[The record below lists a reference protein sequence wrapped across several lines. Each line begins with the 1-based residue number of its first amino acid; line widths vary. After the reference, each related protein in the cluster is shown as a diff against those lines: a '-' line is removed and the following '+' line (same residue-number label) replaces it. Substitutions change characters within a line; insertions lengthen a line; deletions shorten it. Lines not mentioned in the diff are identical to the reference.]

1 MLLPQPA
8 PGSTTDAVFE
18 AYQKDAVQG
27 KPVGDDRHTPMW
39 VPQNDDSLFVSVLRS
54 MMLLKKEEP
63 EAFKITVQRLK
74 DAATRYGKTPLRLVW
89 SVIKKMGTDAST
101 PEIEDVRRLRAIVAA
116 HVREHFV
123 SYYKHHLSNYEEI
136 WNAYGEGMLGWE
148 PYDPESGMDE
158 EVHKQETA
166 RWQERVQKLIDLD
179 STSAYIID
187 GLGTAL
193 RYWAEDNDEC
203 VAKCLQVL
211 RGFYEEVA
219 YTQHEIR
226 DALVI
231 AIETPYQDVP
241 TLVLDALADLL
252 GVHIDL
258 YQQEQGEIGAAFSN
272 EAVCVES
279 YGPSRDNE
287 EELKGLKAQ
296 YNQAGLYDF
305 PLFDVLMMEY
315 TQEQQMFYSYSIPD
329 SMEVGAGK
337 RTPALEQ
344 DNDDDAVLQFYA
356 ALQNDDPLEDLPT
369 FVDPCVNQAA
379 LVGAQPMD
387 DSQKPDD
394 DDDDDDE
401 DDGDDED
408 DNDDD
413 PNDPDYDQAQGG
425 DRDDDEADGHDDD
438 ENGEEEEEEEEEDE
452 EEANALQNAT
462 ATREPSV
469 PIRLQ
474 PFAKT
479 DYRMQGNDA
488 PISKEQEEWAKQR
501 MKKAHA
507 HYVAHVSSR
516 KGYGRIMLMQDS
528 VGDPSA
534 STSAPTGGEAAKSKE
549 LNRQSWMRLKA
560 SPLPQVVALTER
572 IEEEYSIKLGEDISA
587 NRLLHKVY
595 QDERNAA
602 ERGSEE
608 WKDAAEWLDLFAKDK
623 RKYEGLLMAVRL
635 VANDKL
641 PFAANEEGGW
651 VAILAWWKLLHDA
664 ADQPGVREK
673 AWNVDRDKGRWL
685 CRTYSII
692 NSEDKHKEDKPTR
705 LWRGLWEFLNSLYG
719 WSRDNSQPT
728 FDAVARLASD
738 ATFAE
743 SVSWASLG
751 YRVNL
756 GS

>member
-18 AYQKDAVQG
+18 AYQKEAVQG

-74 DAATRYGKTPLRLVW
+74 DAANRYGKTPLRLVW

-136 WNAYGEGMLGWE
+136 WNAYGEGVLGWE
-148 PYDPESGMDE
+148 PYDPESGMEE
-158 EVHKQETA
+158 EVHKKETA
-166 RWQERVQKLIDLD
+166 RWRERVQKLIDLD
-179 STSAYIID
+179 STSAYITD

-193 RYWAEDNDEC
+193 RYWAESNDEC

-231 AIETPYQDVP
+231 AIETPYQDAP

-258 YQQEQGEIGAAFSN
+258 YRQEQGEIGAAFSN

-279 YGPSRDNE
+279 YGPSRDDE
-287 EELKGLKAQ
+287 EGLKELKAQ
-296 YNQAGLYDF
+296 YNKAGIRDF

-315 TQEQQMFYSYSIPD
+315 TQEQQMFYSYSTPE
-329 SMEVGAGK
+329 SMEVQLME

-369 FVDPCVNQAA
+369 FVNPCVNQAA
-379 LVGAQPMD
+379 LVSAQPMD

-394 DDDDDDE
+394 DDDVDD
-401 DDGDDED
+401 DDGDAD
-408 DNDDD
+408 DDDDD

-425 DRDDDEADGHDDD
+425 DRGEEEADGDDD
-438 ENGEEEEEEEEEDE
+438 DDVDDNGEEEEEEEE

-488 PISKEQEEWAKQR
+488 PISEEQEAWAKAR

-507 HYVAHVSSR
+507 HYVAHVLSR

-534 STSAPTGGEAAKSKE
+534 STSAPIGGEAAKSKE

-560 SPLPQVVALTER
+560 SPLPQVLALTER
-572 IEEEYSIKLGEDISA
+572 IEEEFSTQLGERISA
-587 NRLLHKVY
+587 NRPLHKVY
-595 QDERNAA
+595 QEERDAA

-608 WKDAAEWLDLFAKDK
+608 YDEAKEWLDLFAKDK

-635 VANDKL
+635 VANDGL

-673 AWNVDRDKGRWL
+673 AWNVDWDEGRWL

-692 NSEDKHKEDKPTR
+692 ANTESKNKEDKPTR

-719 WSRDNSQPT
+719 WSRNNSQPT
-728 FDAVARLASD
+728 FDAVERLAGD
-738 ATFAE
+738 AAFEE
-743 SVSWASLG
+743 SVSWGSLG
-751 YRVNL
+751 YRPNL